1 MMYRTVPYLKI
12 FFFTSCSFSMILW
25 EIVNHKTPFYY
36 TNSVKTKVLSGEH
49 PQPEKTKGTPVEYQE
64 IMEKGW
70 NFSPKQRMSAKT
82 MLEVLDKLESAEWAG
97 QRIPRIGDVD
107 DNSKPHS
114 KTPSFSPVT

>member
-25 EIVNHKTPFYY
+25 EIVNHKTPFYC
-36 TNSVKTKVLSGEH
+36 TNSVKTKVLNGEH

-70 NFSPKQRMSAKT
+70 NFDSERRISAEE
-82 MLEVLDKLESAEWAG
+82 MLEILDKQESAEWAS
-97 QRIPRIGDVD
+97 QKI
-107 DNSKPHS
+107 
-114 KTPSFSPVT
+114 